1 MKHLKTLVVLVA
13 AWLFVQPAFAQKG
26 KITAAQL
33 SLQDGK
39 VMDAKKEIDAA
50 LQDAEVQKMVKAWS
64 TKGDV
69 YAQIYETKLFY
80 AQNPNCLFEAKDAY
94 MKAFELELNPKKQKD
109 YSTPLSNVSGYLF
122 NEGFDRFNNKK
133 YDEAYKHFE
142 ASRKVNEFL
151 LSKSLIS
158 SLDTNT
164 IFATAMA
171 GTNANKIDEI
181 MPLLE
186 QLVGMN
192 YNNPAVY
199 ETLAQVYE
207 MKNEKAK
214 LAEVIKKGMAKYPGN
229 KNLQIYELNAT
240 LDSDDFQASID
251 KFEKAAANDPKN
263 SSILFNLGVLYDK
276 AGNLDKAKEAYEK
289 AIAIKPDYGDA
300 HFNLGVMFFNKGVE
314 INKKMNAEDDLK
326 KYDALKK
333 ERDALFA
340 IALPSLEK
348 AYQTDPKN
356 PDYKQNLKK
365 VYASMNMLDK
375 AKALSEE

>member
-1 MKHLKTLVVLVA
+1 
-13 AWLFVQPAFAQKG
+13 
-26 KITAAQL
+26 
-33 SLQDGK
+33 
-39 VMDAKKEIDAA
+39 
-50 LQDAEVQKMVKAWS
+50 
-64 TKGDV
+64 
-69 YAQIYETKLFY
+69 
-80 AQNPNCLFEAKDAY
+80 
-94 MKAFELELNPKKQKD
+94 
-109 YSTPLSNVSGYLF
+109 
-122 NEGFDRFNNKK
+122 
-133 YDEAYKHFE
+133 
-142 ASRKVNEFL
+142 
-151 LSKSLIS
+151 
-158 SLDTNT
+158 
-164 IFATAMA
+164 MA

-181 MPLLE
+181 IPLLE